1 MCIFATKKC
10 LESIEK
16 CVCSGKCWGPKSVVF
31 EAHIEVAAWGA
42 VTQERDVLSLAAQT
56 LITLCHTAA
65 LLFYTLHQ
73 PLLCVQNVLQ

>member
-1 MCIFATKKC
+1 M
-10 LESIEK
+10 
-16 CVCSGKCWGPKSVVF
+16 VV

-65 LLFYTLHQ
+65 ALLLYPPPTSTLC
-73 PLLCVQNVLQ
+73 PKCPAVNIVLPRWFLCVSRHNG